1 MGPDLDRVDN
11 TGPQRPPCPPRSQPL
26 IPDLLTTN
34 LIDQIDQIDP
44 KRKESMGPDSNNAD
58 NTGHSCPPRQR
69 SIPSEPRSTKQTKP
83 KQEEKTGFDFNDID
97 NTGPP
102 RPRPRSITSEPR
114 STNQTKTK
122 REERTGYRLN
132 GIDNSGPPRPPCS
145 WAFSP
150 EPKRKGRTRFDI
162 GYIWPK
168 DPRPGNPSRWSRWQ
182 RFSDVM
188 TGKGPDIYV
197 GRIRPRTSH
206 HDHRHAVHIGKNL
219 WGGRERE
226 QRSKTDWSLWDNDH
240 AKYCAIPHC
249 PDCYNVRK
257 REQRD
262 NFFIWARRG
271 PEERYDFRTRKYQV
285 PDEGTWSRVEYCD
298 EPQHMIPLQYRDRYR
313 RPYPAE
319 HRHNEVYGI
328 HGNRNQRFRY

>member
-34 LIDQIDQIDP
+34 LIDQIDP
-44 KRKESMGPDSNNAD
+44 KRKESMGPDSNNVD
-58 NTGHSCPPRQR
+58 NTVR
-69 SIPSEPRSTKQTKP
+69 SRP
-83 KQEEKTGFDFNDID
+83 
-97 NTGPP
+97 
-102 RPRPRSITSEPR
+102 PRPRSISSEPR

-122 REERTGYRLN
+122 REERTGYRFN
-132 GIDNSGPPRPPCS
+132 SIDNSGPPRPPCS

-150 EPKRKGRTRFDI
+150 EPKRKERTRSDI

-206 HDHRHAVHIGKNL
+206 HDHRHAVHMGENL

>member
-1 MGPDLDRVDN
+1 MGPDLDR
-11 TGPQRPPCPPRSQPL
+11 
-26 IPDLLTTN
+26 
-34 LIDQIDQIDP
+34 
-44 KRKESMGPDSNNAD
+44 AD
-58 NTGHSCPPRQR
+58 NTGRSRPSRPR
-69 SIPSEPRSTKQTKP
+69 SIPFEPRSTNQTKP
-83 KQEEKTGFDFNDID
+83 KQEEKMGFDVNDID
-97 NTGPP
+97 NNGPP
-102 RPRPRSITSEPR
+102 RPRPRSISSEPR

-122 REERTGYRLN
+122 REERTTS
-132 GIDNSGPPRPPCS
+132 D
-145 WAFSP
+145 
-150 EPKRKGRTRFDI
+150 T

-188 TGKGPDIYV
+188 MGKGPDIYV

-206 HDHRHAVHIGKNL
+206 HDHRHPVHMGENL

-285 PDEGTWSRVEYCD
+285 PDEGAWSRVEYCD

-328 HGNRNQRFRY
+328 HGNQRRRFRY